1 MYLTDRS
8 APSGADTE
16 QGRRRGPGPK
26 VAPVVLVLG
35 TVSLITDISSEMVT
49 AVLPLYLV
57 STLGFTPLLFG
68 TLDGVYNGAGALV
81 QLTGGH
87 LADRVRNHKLMAGLG
102 YGLSAL
108 CKPLLLIASS
118 LGALGTVLALDR
130 TGKGL
135 RTAPRDAMIS
145 LSTPPENQ
153 GRAFGVHRAMD
164 TTGAMLGPL
173 AAFLILSVATDG
185 YDAVFGV
192 SACVAALGV
201 IVLVLFVPGREE
213 RARAGGEG
221 ARTGGGGVRAGGAGV
236 RAGGVGAASEG
247 GGAAAGGASVWTDG
261 GGARADGAGGARAD
275 GAGGARADGASVPT
289 EGAGARAGG
298 VGVPA
303 GGAGAATDRAGAR
316 AGGAGAALDGGGV
329 PAGGAGAATDRA
341 GVRAGGGG
349 VPAGGAGAA
358 TDRAG
363 ARADRAGAALD
374 GVGVPAGGAGAA
386 PGAASVADGK
396 RPVRVREALALL
408 RLPRLRALAGCAA
421 LLGLTTV
428 SDAFVYLLL
437 QRRAGIGEQ
446 WFTLLPLGTAVVF
459 LLLAVPVGALAD
471 RIGRRTVFLT
481 GHMGL
486 LTAYALLLWAPATPA
501 LPFLVLAL
509 HGTFYAATDGV
520 LPATLADIVPE
531 QLRASGLAIVGTC
544 QALARFCCSLAFGAA
559 WTVWG
564 DGPAL
569 AGAAI
574 GLLCCAAVAGKLL
587 RPAARTR

>member
-8 APSGADTE
+8 TPAKQDAE
-16 QGRRRGPGPK
+16 QRRRRGTGPK

-57 STLGFTPLLFG
+57 STLGFSPLGFG
-68 TLDGVYNGAGALV
+68 TLDGVYNGVSALV

-87 LADRVRNHKLMAGLG
+87 LADRVRNHKLLAGLG

-108 CKPLLLIASS
+108 CKPLLLLASS
-118 LGALGTVLALDR
+118 VGALGTVLALER

-145 LSTPPENQ
+145 LSTPADRQ

-173 AAFLILSVATDG
+173 AAFLILRAAVDG

-192 SACVAALGV
+192 SACVAVLGV
-201 IVLVLFVPGREE
+201 LVLVLFVPGRGQGPQS
-213 RARAGGEG
+213 AGKE
-221 ARTGGGGVRAGGAGV
+221 TPGGK
-236 RAGGVGAASEG
+236 
-247 GGAAAGGASVWTDG
+247 
-261 GGARADGAGGARAD
+261 
-275 GAGGARADGASVPT
+275 P
-289 EGAGARAGG
+289 
-298 VGVPA
+298 
-303 GGAGAATDRAGAR
+303 
-316 AGGAGAALDGGGV
+316 
-329 PAGGAGAATDRA
+329 
-341 GVRAGGGG
+341 
-349 VPAGGAGAA
+349 
-358 TDRAG
+358 
-363 ARADRAGAALD
+363 
-374 GVGVPAGGAGAA
+374 
-386 PGAASVADGK
+386 
-396 RPVRVREALALL
+396 PVRLREALALL

-437 QRRAGIGEQ
+437 QRRAGIAEQ
-446 WFTLLPLGTAVVF
+446 WFPLLPLGTAAVF
-459 LLLAVPVGALAD
+459 LLLAVPVGTLAD
-471 RIGRRTVFLT
+471 RVGRRTVFLT
-481 GHMGL
+481 GHAAL

-520 LPATLADIVPE
+520 LPAALADLVPE
-531 QLRASGLAIVGTC
+531 QLRASGLAIVGTS

-569 AGAAI
+569 AGSAV
-574 GLLCCAAVAGKLL
+574 GLLCCAAVAGMVL
-587 RPAARTR
+587 RPAGGTR

>member
-8 APSGADTE
+8 TPPDADT
-16 QGRRRGPGPK
+16 GTARGRGPARK

-57 STLGFTPLLFG
+57 TRLGFSPLGFG
-68 TLDGVYNGAGALV
+68 TLDGVYNGVSALV

-108 CKPLLLIASS
+108 CKPLLLLASS
-118 LGALGTVLALDR
+118 VGTLGTVIALER

-145 LSTPPENQ
+145 LSTPSANQ

-173 AAFLILSVATDG
+173 AAFLILRTAADG

-192 SACVAALGV
+192 SACVAVLGV
-201 IVLVLFVPGREE
+201 LVLVLFVPGR
-213 RARAGGEG
+213 RRG
-221 ARTGGGGVRAGGAGV
+221 
-236 RAGGVGAASEG
+236 
-247 GGAAAGGASVWTDG
+247 
-261 GGARADGAGGARAD
+261 
-275 GAGGARADGASVPT
+275 
-289 EGAGARAGG
+289 
-298 VGVPA
+298 
-303 GGAGAATDRAGAR
+303 
-316 AGGAGAALDGGGV
+316 
-329 PAGGAGAATDRA
+329 
-341 GVRAGGGG
+341 
-349 VPAGGAGAA
+349 
-358 TDRAG
+358 
-363 ARADRAGAALD
+363 
-374 GVGVPAGGAGAA
+374 A
-386 PGAASVADGK
+386 PGAK
-396 RPVRVREALALL
+396 EHRPPVGVREALALL

-437 QRRAGIGEQ
+437 QRRAGIGDE
-446 WFTLLPLGTAVVF
+446 WFTLLPLGTAAVF
-459 LLLAVPVGALAD
+459 LLLAVPLGALAD
-471 RIGRRTVFLT
+471 RIGRRTVFLA
-481 GHMGL
+481 GHAGL
-486 LTAYALLLWAPATPA
+486 LTAYALLLWTPSTPA
-501 LPFLVLAL
+501 LPLLVLAL
-509 HGTFYAATDGV
+509 HGSFYAATDGV
-520 LPATLADIVPE
+520 LPAALADVVPE
-531 QLRASGLAIVGTC
+531 QLRATGLAVVGTS

-569 AGAAI
+569 AGSAV
-574 GLLCCAAVAGKLL
+574 GLLCCAAVAGMVL
-587 RPAARTR
+587 RPTGGER